1 MDQEKIG
8 KFIAERRKEKGM
20 TQEELAQKLD
30 INNKTIS
37 RWETGKY
44 MPDLSL
50 FPLLSE
56 TLGVTVNDLMS
67 GEVVDKKNYQSEFE
81 KNVVT
86 TMAEVDESNKKLNIL
101 YTIAICIICGIFLF
115 GAVGLFVNYYDFPV
129 KYSNGMIKV
138 SQDRDRTIHY
148 EISDR
153 KISDTKYLID
163 YYVDSNDE
171 KIGLIFIRANQTIA
185 NMFEQES
192 IYYDCVVAY
201 DCSGTHVS
209 DSIVLNRY
217 DDFPKKFKVYYTTYS
232 FKSIVKSSNKQLKN
246 ILDNSHLIYENM
258 GSDKTNK

>member
-1 MDQEKIG
+1 MDQERIG

-86 TMAEVDESNKKLNIL
+86 TMAEVDESNKRVDLIFNVVVGFFG
-101 YTIAICIICGIFLF
+101 CI
-115 GAVGLFVNYYDFPV
+115 VLFVVVSIFINNYNFSV

-171 KIGLIFIRANQTIA
+171 KIGLIFISAKQTIA

-192 IYYDCVVAY
+192 VYDDCVVAY
-201 DCSGTHVS
+201 DCSGTRVS

>member
-1 MDQEKIG
+1 
-8 KFIAERRKEKGM
+8 
-20 TQEELAQKLD
+20 
-30 INNKTIS
+30 
-37 RWETGKY
+37 
-44 MPDLSL
+44 
-50 FPLLSE
+50 
-56 TLGVTVNDLMS
+56 
-67 GEVVDKKNYQSEFE
+67 
-81 KNVVT
+81 
-86 TMAEVDESNKKLNIL
+86 MAEVDESNKRVDLIFNVVVGFFG
-101 YTIAICIICGIFLF
+101 CI
-115 GAVGLFVNYYDFPV
+115 VLFVVVSIFINNYNFSV

-171 KIGLIFIRANQTIA
+171 KIGLIFISAKQTIA

-192 IYYDCVVAY
+192 VYDDCVVAY
-201 DCSGTHVS
+201 DCSGTRVS